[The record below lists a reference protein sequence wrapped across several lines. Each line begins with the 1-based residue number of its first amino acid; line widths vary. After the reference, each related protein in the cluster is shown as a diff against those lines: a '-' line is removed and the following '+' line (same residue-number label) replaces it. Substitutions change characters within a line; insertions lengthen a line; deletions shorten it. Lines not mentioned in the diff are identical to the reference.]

1 MPPTMTNNEDPILL
15 DQRPGN
21 DNYASTVVDDE
32 DGSSLVL
39 DDLVPCY
46 PASGDGCSK
55 ETFDETSPNS
65 VGEHGSSK
73 LSKLD
78 MLRARNEKA
87 RLHSSLCIE
96 AMRRSFGS
104 NSSSLLAPTV
114 DKAIS
119 STTGSDTPQLDD
131 TSLGTSQSLTWDFDS
146 SPRSVKS
153 RKRPPKVPL
162 QILLRTSQH
171 SAPATATTVDLG
183 VSSLQY
189 YIEHCKRLEEQ
200 NDLLRGHIHL
210 LRKHHGL
217 MMIQRDRVI
226 VRREIQNQMKSVA
239 RRRIQMALPFFF
251 FLVWLAQTVLSGE
264 CSSLATFNEVRLG
277 HHSGGTGTPLA
288 ECFATMDALMNTRRT
303 LTPHGSWSKTP
314 SNLDIP
320 DQRKDLLR
328 GIRRLI
334 VGVRQRFKV

>member
-1 MPPTMTNNEDPILL
+1 MIDTNQSMLL
-15 DQRPGN
+15 DRRLGYE
-21 DNYASTVVDDE
+21 NYASTVGDDD
-32 DGSSLVL
+32 DGSLVL
-39 DDLVPCY
+39 DDLAPRHRLSV

-55 ETFDETSPNS
+55 ATLDETSPKS
-65 VGEHGSSK
+65 FREHGSSSNF
-73 LSKLD
+73 SKLD
-78 MLRARNEKA
+78 ILRARNEKA

-114 DKAIS
+114 DKTVS
-119 STTGSDTPQLDD
+119 SATGSDTPQLDD

-171 SAPATATTVDLG
+171 SAPATATTVDLE

-189 YIEHCKRLEEQ
+189 YIEQCKRLEEQ

-251 FLVWLAQTVLSGE
+251 FLVWLGQTVLSGE

-277 HHSGGTGTPLA
+277 GHSGGTGTPLV

-334 VGVRQRFKV
+334 VGVQQRFKV